1 MGLRYS
7 PNNKIL
13 RRILYSLVLSC
24 VIYAGPSFG
33 QQPAPPQLDAAALN
47 EFISLASRRA
57 SEYTAK
63 FTDITADEDQKIE
76 EYDDKGKLKRQRQ
89 IVSKLIVYQSQLD
102 PTVTAEYRYVHAVD
116 GVPLA
121 KREERMVKF
130 YDRLAKSDSVKKELE
145 RINRESQRYDLVHS
159 FYGLTVNQGLP
170 LSEKARAAFR
180 FTVAGREQING
191 RDVIVLQYQQIAQ
204 SPELTFKLGSLPSP
218 LKGAEAFYRG
228 RLWLDAETAQLWR
241 EVREVTLQLSR
252 LGYPLVI
259 MRQEFEYVSSSFG
272 ILTPR
277 RIVAITNSNGRT
289 LAGNVPEL
297 MLGGKITFEYSGF
310 HRFEVSAPEAT
321 VQPPAKP

>member
-1 MGLRYS
+1 MGFTYS
-7 PNNKIL
+7 PSNKIL
-13 RRILYSLVLSC
+13 RRILYSLVLISL
-24 VIYAGPSFG
+24 INAGPTFG
-33 QQPAPPQLDAAALN
+33 QQPAPRQLDATGLN
-47 EFISLASRRA
+47 EFISLAGRRV
-57 SEYTAK
+57 SEYMAK
-63 FTDITADEDQKIE
+63 FTDITADEDQNVE
-76 EYDDKGKLKRQRQ
+76 EYDDKGKLKRQRR

-116 GVPLA
+116 GVPVA
-121 KREERMVKF
+121 KREERMLKF

-145 RINRESQRYDLVHS
+145 RINRESQRYDLTHS
-159 FYGLTVNQGLP
+159 FYGLTVSQGLP
-170 LSEKARAAFR
+170 LEEKARAAFQ
-180 FTVAGREQING
+180 FTIAGREQISG

-228 RLWLDAETAQLWR
+228 RLWLDADTAQLWR
-241 EVREVTLQLSR
+241 EVREVTLQLPR
-252 LGYPLVI
+252 LTYPLVI

-297 MLGGKITFEYSGF
+297 LLGGKITFEYSGF

-321 VQPPAKP
+321 VVPPAKP